1 LRVNLNEGINQ
12 RCMTHI
18 DTKKIK
24 SDFPVFG
31 NVPEGFAYLDN
42 AATSQTP
49 QCVIDALTKYY
60 THGRANIHRGSYAL
74 AEDATARYEEARERI
89 ADFIGAEKEEIVI
102 SGGATLAS
110 NMLILM
116 LEAVH
121 TYRAGE
127 EIVTTVSEHH
137 SLLVPL
143 QELAERNGMIVRFA
157 PLDAEGVVDEK
168 EMKKLITRKT
178 RIVAMSMASNVTGAM
193 MPYER
198 MMRAAKEAGA
208 IGILDGTAYVGHAPI
223 DMKKSSADAMFF
235 SGHKMC
241 GPTGV
246 GVLFMKE
253 SLMKRLRPV
262 FWGGGMVNEVTK
274 DHARC
279 TDAPYTFE
287 AGTPPIAEVIA
298 LGVAV
303 EYLSDIGLE
312 NIAAHVREL
321 VDYARTELGNI
332 SGVKIYA
339 APTEKNIGIV
349 SFVFEGIHAHDVAH
363 IAGLEGVALRA
374 GHHCAEPL
382 VRELG
387 ETATV
392 RASFYLYNT
401 KEDVDALVRAIRKA
415 QEVFQ

>member
-1 LRVNLNEGINQ
+1 
-12 RCMTHI
+12 MAYI

-24 SDFPVFG
+24 SDFPIFG

-49 QCVIDALTKYY
+49 CFVIDALTEYY
-60 THGRANIHRGSYAL
+60 TKHRANIHRGSYAL
-74 AEDATARYEEARERI
+74 AEEATARYEEARERI
-89 ADFIGAEKEEIVI
+89 ALFIGAEKEEIVV

-116 LEAVH
+116 LEAAH

-143 QELAERNGMIVRFA
+143 QELAERNGMVLRFA
-157 PLDAEGVVDEK
+157 PLDKDGVVDEK
-168 EMKKLITRKT
+168 AVVKLITRKT
-178 RIVAMSMASNVTGAM
+178 RIVAMSMASNVTGAV

-198 MMRAAKEAGA
+198 AMRAAKEAGA
-208 IGILDGTAYVGHAPI
+208 IGILDGTAYIGHAPV
-223 DMKKSSADAMFF
+223 DMTTCSADAMFF

-246 GVLFMKE
+246 GILYMKG

-262 FWGGGMVNEVTK
+262 FFGGGIVEEVTK
-274 DHARC
+274 DGARC
-279 TDAPYTFE
+279 TDAPYKFE
-287 AGTPPIAEVIA
+287 AGTQPIAQIIG
-298 LGVAV
+298 LGKAA
-303 EYLSDIGLE
+303 EYLSGIGLE
-312 NIAAHVREL
+312 AISAHVREL
-321 VDYARTELGNI
+321 VDYARTELESI
-332 SGVKIYA
+332 PGVTLYA
-339 APTEKNIGIV
+339 APAEKNIGIV
-349 SFVFEGIHAHDVAH
+349 SFTVLGIHAHDIAH
-363 IAGLEGVALRA
+363 IAVEEGVALRA

-387 ETATV
+387 VVATV
-392 RASFYLYNT
+392 RASFYVYNT
-401 KEDVDALVRAIRKA
+401 KEDVDALVCAIKKA
-415 QEVFQ
+415 QRVFT

>member
-1 LRVNLNEGINQ
+1 
-12 RCMTHI
+12 MTHI

-24 SDFPVFG
+24 SDFPIFG
-31 NVPEGFAYLDN
+31 NMPEGFAYLDN

-60 THGRANIHRGSYAL
+60 THERANIHRGSYAL
-74 AEDATARYEEARERI
+74 AEKATARYEEARERI

-116 LEAVH
+116 LEAAH

-143 QELAERNGMIVRFA
+143 QELAERKGMNLRFA
-157 PLDAEGVVDEK
+157 PLCEGGMVDEK

-178 RIVAMSMASNVTGAM
+178 RIVAMSMASNVTGAV

-198 MMRAAKEAGA
+198 VMHAAKEAGA
-208 IGILDGTAYVGHAPI
+208 IGILDGTAYVGHAPLSVGE
-223 DMKKSSADAMFF
+223 MSADAMFF

-241 GPTGV
+241 GPIGV
-246 GVLFMKE
+246 GILYMKD
-253 SLMKRLRPV
+253 SLMRRLRPV
-262 FWGGGMVNEVTK
+262 FFGGGIVEEVTK
-274 DHARC
+274 SGARC
-279 TDAPYTFE
+279 TDAPYKFE
-287 AGTPPIAEVIA
+287 AGTQPIAEVIG
-298 LGVAV
+298 LGEAAT
-303 EYLSDIGLE
+303 YLSGIGLE
-312 NIAAHVREL
+312 SISAHVREL
-321 VDYARTELGNI
+321 VDYARAEIGNI
-332 SGVKIYA
+332 QGVKIYA
-339 APTEKNIGIV
+339 APAEKNIGIV
-349 SFVFEGIHAHDVAH
+349 SFTVSNIHPHDIAH
-363 IAGLEGVALRA
+363 IAGEEGVALRA

-387 ETATV
+387 EVATA

-401 KEDVDALVRAIRKA
+401 KEDVDALVRAIKKA
-415 QEVFQ
+415 QHIFT

>member
-1 LRVNLNEGINQ
+1 MQLSSKQI
-12 RCMTHI
+12 
-18 DTKKIK
+18 KK
-24 SDFPVFG
+24 DFPIFG

-49 QCVIDALTKYY
+49 QCVIDAMVGYYTKY
-60 THGRANIHRGSYAL
+60 RANIHRGSYTL

-102 SGGATLAS
+102 SCGATLAS

-116 LEAVH
+116 LEAAYP
-121 TYRAGE
+121 YRPGE
-127 EIVTTVSEHH
+127 EIVTSVAEHH

-157 PLDAEGVVDEK
+157 PFDGEGVVDEK

-178 RIVAMSMASNVTGAM
+178 RIVAMTMASNVTGTM
-193 MPYER
+193 MPCEKI
-198 MMRAAKEAGA
+198 MRTAKEAGA

-223 DMKKSSADAMFF
+223 DVGKFSADAMFF

-274 DHARC
+274 DYARC

-287 AGTPPIAEVIA
+287 AGTSPIAEVIG
-298 LGVAV
+298 LGEAAR
-303 EYLSDIGLE
+303 YLSGIGLE
-312 NIAAHVREL
+312 AISAHVREL
-321 VDYARTELGNI
+321 VDYARAELANI
-332 SGVKIYA
+332 PGVKIYA
-339 APTEKNIGIV
+339 APTKKNIGIV
-349 SFVFEGIHAHDVAH
+349 SFIVEGIHPHDVAH

-387 ETATV
+387 EVATV

-401 KEDVDALVRAIRKA
+401 KEDVNALVRAIRKA
-415 QEVFQ
+415 QEVFRED